1 MSPELTA
8 RLAHLEARL
17 SAAQRLNDLLKAVGD
32 CYHKEADLLNEAE
45 SVQFIEVAQN
55 VGLLLDVIL
64 DRHQAD
70 LGQFTADAAQES
82 EESDAAG

>member
-17 SAAQRLNDLLKAVGD
+17 SAAQHLNDLLKAVGD
-32 CYHKEADLLNEAE
+32 CYHKEADLLNEVE
-45 SVQFIEVAQN
+45 SAQFIGVAQD
-55 VGLLLDVIL
+55 VGKLLDVIL

-70 LGQFTADAAQES
+70 LQQFTADAAKEG
-82 EESDAAG
+82 EVTNAAG